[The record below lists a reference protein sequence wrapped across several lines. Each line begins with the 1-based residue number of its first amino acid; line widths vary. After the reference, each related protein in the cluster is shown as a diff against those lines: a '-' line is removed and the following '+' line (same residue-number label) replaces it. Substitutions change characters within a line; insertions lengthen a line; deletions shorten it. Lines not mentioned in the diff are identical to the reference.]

1 MIGIAKKAGST
12 EPLEL
17 PNLRTPYL
25 SLPTKPSWS
34 RNRAG
39 LASLLFLFLN
49 VCRLVDTRRSNPTST
64 GQIRKCR
71 KELVATA
78 QKGPKCPTQRFTI
91 YDISNHTVLEAELY
105 LNYQCH
111 ASCIKGCLG
120 RSAITIYDP
129 DSSFMF
135 GGLIPSTCS
144 SLEAGLRRLND
155 GVNFF

>member
-1 MIGIAKKAGST
+1 MIRIAEKAGSS
-12 EPLEL
+12 EQLEL
-17 PNLRTPYL
+17 PNPRTPYS

-34 RNRAG
+34 RNCAG
-39 LASLLFLFLN
+39 LASLLFLLLN
-49 VCRLVDTRRSNPTST
+49 VCRLVDARRSNPTST
-64 GQIRKCR
+64 GQIIKCR

-91 YDISNHTVLEAELY
+91 YDYSNHKVLEAELY
-105 LNYQCH
+105 LNHQCH

-120 RSAITIYDP
+120 RSVITICDL
-129 DSSFMF
+129 DFSFVF

-155 GVNFF
+155 GINFF